1 MSPARAVKA
10 RPAKGPEADLE
21 ALRKRFPTLAKK
33 THFISHSLGA
43 MPRDAVDALR
53 EFSERWTRESI
64 EAWHEWLPMVSK
76 AGDEIGA
83 IIGAPPGT
91 VTMHQNVSTWMGIIA
106 SCLDFPPGR
115 NRVLSTDM
123 NFPSVH
129 YVWKEHERLGAKL
142 DLVRSDDRITID
154 PQKFIEAI
162 DGRTAVVIVELVLF
176 RSGYLQ
182 DAKAIIRAAHEK
194 GALAVV
200 DAYQAV
206 GTVPVDVVDLD
217 ADFVT
222 GGSVKWLCGGPGAA
236 YCYIRR
242 DLIPRFQPRL
252 CGWFSHEEPFAFEL
266 DRIRYRADA
275 MRYMGGT
282 PSVPALYSSAPGRK
296 LVREI
301 GVERIRA
308 KSKRQVALLVDLADA
323 QGLRVNTPRDPGRRG
338 GMVCVDFPGSER
350 VHDQLLRRGFLVDW
364 RPGSGI
370 RLSPHFYTADAE
382 ILSILEEIRR
392 LRPRVRAQ

>member
-1 MSPARAVKA
+1 MPTKA
-10 RPAKGPEADLE
+10 PPKRESFDLA
-21 ALRKRFPTLAKK
+21 ALRKRFSTLSKK

-43 MPRDAVDALR
+43 MPREATEALKD
-53 EFSERWTRESI
+53 FTDRWTRESI
-64 EAWHEWLPMVSK
+64 EAWHEWLPMVSRT
-76 AGDEIGA
+76 GDEIGA

-106 SCLDFPPGR
+106 SCLDFPPER

-129 YVWKEHERLGAKL
+129 YVWKEHERLGAQL

-154 PQKFIEAI
+154 TQKFIDAI
-162 DGRTAVVIVELVLF
+162 DGRTAVVIIELVLF

-194 GALAVV
+194 GAIAVV

-217 ADFVT
+217 ADFFT

-236 YCYIRR
+236 YCYIRK
-242 DLIPRFQPRL
+242 DLLAKYEPRL
-252 CGWFSHEEPFAFEL
+252 CGWFSHEAPFAFEL
-266 DRIRYRADA
+266 DRIRYRKDA

-282 PSVPALYSSAPGRK
+282 PSVPALYSSAPGRAI
-296 LVREI
+296 VAEI
-301 GVERIRA
+301 GVRKIRE
-308 KSKRQVALLVDLADA
+308 KSKRQVALAVELAQA
-323 QGLRVNTPRDPGRRG
+323 QGLKVNTPLDPERRG
-338 GMVCVDFPGSER
+338 GMVCIDFAGSER
-350 VHDQLLRRGFLVDW
+350 VHDQLLRCGFLVDW

-370 RLSPHFYTADAE
+370 RLSSHFYTTD
-382 ILSILEEIRR
+382 EEIKSIFDEVRK
-392 LRPRVRAQ
+392 LRPKVRAQ

>member
-1 MSPARAVKA
+1 VAVKA
-10 RPAKGPEADLE
+10 PAKKAEFDVA

-43 MPRDAVDALR
+43 MPREAVDAVR
-53 EFSERWTRESI
+53 DFTDRWTRESI

-83 IIGAPPGT
+83 LIGAPRGT

-106 SCLDFPPGR
+106 SCLDFTGPR

-129 YVWKEHERLGAKL
+129 YVWKEHERLGARL
-142 DLVRSDDRITID
+142 DLVKSDDRITID
-154 PQKFIEAI
+154 PQKFIDAI
-162 DGRTAVVIVELVLF
+162 DDTTAMVVVELVLF

-182 DAKAIIRAAHEK
+182 DAKAIIRAAHAK
-194 GALAVV
+194 GALTVV
-200 DAYQAV
+200 DAYQAE

-217 ADFVT
+217 ADFFT

-236 YCYIRR
+236 YCYIKRE
-242 DLIPRFQPRL
+242 LIERFEPRL

-266 DRIRYRADA
+266 DRIRYRKDA

-282 PSVPALYSSAPGRK
+282 PSVPALYSSAPGREI
-296 LVREI
+296 VRKI
-301 GVERIRA
+301 GIPRIRQ
-308 KSKRQVALLVDLADA
+308 KSRRQVALAVGLA
-323 QGLRVNTPRDPGRRG
+323 QSHGLKVNTPLNPDRRG
-338 GMVCVDFPGSER
+338 GMVCVDFAGSER

-370 RLSPHFYTADAE
+370 RLSPHFYTTD
-382 ILSILEEIRR
+382 EEIESIFDEIRK
-392 LRPRVRAQ
+392 LRPKVRAQ

>member
-1 MSPARAVKA
+1 MPTKA
-10 RPAKGPEADLE
+10 PAKRESFDLA
-21 ALRKRFPTLAKK
+21 ALRRRFPTLSKK

-43 MPRDAVDALR
+43 MPREAADALK
-53 EFSERWTRESI
+53 EFTDRWTAESI
-64 EAWHEWLPMVSK
+64 EAWHEWLPMVGK

-83 IIGAPPGT
+83 IIGAPSGT

-106 SCLDFPPGR
+106 SCLDFPPER

-154 PQKFIEAI
+154 TQKFIDAL
-162 DGRTAVVIVELVLF
+162 DGRTAAVIIELVLF

-194 GALAVV
+194 GAVAVI

-217 ADFVT
+217 ADFLT

-236 YCYIRR
+236 YCYIRK
-242 DLIPRFQPRL
+242 DLVAKYEPRL
-252 CGWFSHEEPFAFEL
+252 CGWFSHEAPFAFEL
-266 DRIRYRADA
+266 DRIRYRKDA

-296 LVREI
+296 IVREI
-301 GVERIRA
+301 GVDRIRA
-308 KSKRQVALLVDLADA
+308 KSKRQIALLVELAGD
-323 QGLRVNTPRDPGRRG
+323 QGLKINTPRDPERRG
-338 GMVCVDFPGSER
+338 GMICVDFPGSER
-350 VHDQLLRRGFLVDW
+350 VHDQLLRRGYLVDW

-370 RLSPHFYTADAE
+370 RLSPHFYTSDGE
-382 ILSILEEIRR
+382 IESIMDEIRK
-392 LRPRVRAQ
+392 LRPKVRAQ

>member
-1 MSPARAVKA
+1 MASTRA
-10 RPAKGPEADLE
+10 AKPSEVPLLN
-21 ALRKRFPTLAKK
+21 LRRHFPTLSKK

-43 MPRDAVDALR
+43 MPQEAVDALEDFTR
-53 EFSERWTRESI
+53 RWVGESI

-83 IIGAPPGT
+83 LIGAPAGT

-106 SCLDFPPGR
+106 SCLDFPAGR

-129 YVWKEHERLGAKL
+129 YVWKEHERLGARL
-142 DLVRSDDRITID
+142 DLVTSDDRITID
-154 PQKFIEAI
+154 TQKFIEAI
-162 DGRTAVVIVELVLF
+162 DEKTAVVIIELVLF

-194 GALAVV
+194 GALTVV

-217 ADFVT
+217 ADFFT

-236 YCYIRR
+236 YCYIRK
-242 DLIPRFQPRL
+242 DLLAKFEPRL

-266 DRIRYRADA
+266 DRIRYREDA

-282 PSVPALYSSAPGRK
+282 PSVPALYSSAPGRGF
-296 LVREI
+296 VRKV
-301 GVERIRA
+301 GVDRIRA
-308 KSKRQVALLVDLADA
+308 KSKRQVAMLVDLAKELD
-323 QGLRVNTPRDPGRRG
+323 LKVNTPRDPERRG
-338 GMVCVDFPGSER
+338 GMVCVDFRGSER
-350 VHDQLLRRGFLVDW
+350 VHDALLRRGFLVDW

-370 RLSPHFYTADAE
+370 RISPHFYTSDD
-382 ILSILEEIRR
+382 EIRGIMDEIR
-392 LRPRVRAQ
+392 KLRFRTGAP

>member
-1 MSPARAVKA
+1 MPTKA
-10 RPAKGPEADLE
+10 PAKRESFDLS
-21 ALRKRFPTLAKK
+21 ALRKRFPTLSKK

-43 MPRDAVDALR
+43 MPREATEALKD
-53 EFSERWTRESI
+53 FTDRWTAESI
-64 EAWHEWLPMVSK
+64 EAWHEWLPMVTQT
-76 AGDEIGA
+76 GDEIGA

-106 SCLDFPPGR
+106 SCLDFPPER

-154 PQKFIEAI
+154 TQKFIDAI
-162 DGRTAVVIVELVLF
+162 DERTAVVIIELVLF

-194 GALAVV
+194 GAIAVV

-217 ADFVT
+217 ADFFT

-236 YCYIRR
+236 YCYIRK
-242 DLIPRFQPRL
+242 DLLAKYEPRL
-252 CGWFSHEEPFAFEL
+252 CGWFSHEAPFAFEL
-266 DRIRYRADA
+266 DRIRYRKDA

-296 LVREI
+296 IVREI
-301 GVERIRA
+301 GIEKIRA
-308 KSKRQVALLVDLADA
+308 KSKRQLAVLIDLADA
-323 QGLRVNTPRDPGRRG
+323 QGLKVNTPRDAERRG
-338 GMVCVDFPGSER
+338 GMACLDFPGSER
-350 VHDQLLRRGFLVDW
+350 VHDQLLRRGYLVDW

-370 RLSPHFYTADAE
+370 RLSPHFYTSDAE
-382 ILSILEEIRR
+382 IESIMDEIRK
-392 LRPRVRAQ
+392 LRPKVRAQ

>member
-1 MSPARAVKA
+1 MGVTRTALPSDVPLA
-10 RPAKGPEADLE
+10 
-21 ALRKRFPTLAKK
+21 ALRRRFPTLSKK
-33 THFISHSLGA
+33 THLISHSLGA
-43 MPRDAVDALR
+43 MPSEAIDALK
-53 EFSERWTRESI
+53 EFTRRWTRDSI

-83 IIGAPPGT
+83 LIGAPSGT

-106 SCLDFPPGR
+106 SCLDFPRER

-142 DLVRSDDRITID
+142 DLVRTDDRITINT
-154 PQKFIEAI
+154 QKFIDAI
-162 DGRTAVVIVELVLF
+162 NERTAAVIIELVLF

-182 DAKAIIRAAHEK
+182 DAKAIIKAAHDK
-194 GALAVV
+194 GALAII

-217 ADFVT
+217 VDFFT

-236 YCYIRR
+236 YCYIRK
-242 DLIPRFQPRL
+242 DLISQFEPRL
-252 CGWFSHEEPFAFEL
+252 CGWFSHDQPFAFEL
-266 DRIRYRADA
+266 DRIRYRKDA

-282 PSVPALYSSAPGRK
+282 PSVPALYSSAAGRAIVAK
-296 LVREI
+296 I
-301 GVERIRA
+301 GVDRIRI
-308 KSKRQVALLVDLADA
+308 KSKRQVALLIEKADE
-323 QGLRVNTPRDPGRRG
+323 LELKVNTPRDPERRG
-338 GMVCVDFPGSER
+338 GMVCVDFSGSER
-350 VHDQLLRRGFLVDW
+350 VHDELLQRGYLVDW

-370 RLSPHFYTADAE
+370 RISPHFYTSDDELDAVMAE
-382 ILSILEEIRR
+382 IRK
-392 LRPRVRAQ
+392 LRFRVGKRE

>member
-1 MSPARAVKA
+1 MASTRA
-10 RPAKGPEADLE
+10 AKPSETPLLN
-21 ALRKRFPTLAKK
+21 LRRHFPTLSKK
-33 THFISHSLGA
+33 IHFISHSLGA
-43 MPRDAVDALR
+43 MPQKAVYALE
-53 EFSERWTRESI
+53 EFTRRWVGESI

-83 IIGAPPGT
+83 LIGAPPGT

-106 SCLDFPPGR
+106 SCLDFPPER

-154 PQKFIEAI
+154 TQKFIDAI
-162 DGRTAVVIVELVLF
+162 DGRTAVVVIELVLF

-194 GALAVV
+194 GAIAVV

-217 ADFVT
+217 ADFFT

-236 YCYIRR
+236 YCYIRK
-242 DLIPRFQPRL
+242 DLLARYEPRL
-252 CGWFSHEEPFAFEL
+252 CGWFSHEAPFAFEL
-266 DRIRYRADA
+266 DRIRYRKDA

-296 LVREI
+296 IVREI

-308 KSKRQVALLVDLADA
+308 KSKRQIALLVDLAQR
-323 QGLRVNTPRDPGRRG
+323 QGLKVNTPRDPERRG
-338 GMVCVDFPGSER
+338 GMACVDFPGSER

-370 RLSPHFYTADAE
+370 RLSPHFYTSDGE
-382 ILSILEEIRR
+382 ITAILDEIRK
-392 LRPRVRAQ
+392 LRPKVRAQ

>member
-1 MSPARAVKA
+1 MPTKTAPR
-10 RPAKGPEADLE
+10 RETFNLP
-21 ALRKRFPTLAKK
+21 ALRKRFPTLSKK

-43 MPRDAVDALR
+43 MPREAVDALKD
-53 EFSERWTRESI
+53 FTDRWTAESI

-76 AGDEIGA
+76 AGDDIGGL
-83 IIGAPPGT
+83 IGAPAGT

-106 SCLDFPPGR
+106 SCLDFTGSR
-115 NRVLSTDM
+115 RRVLSTDM

-129 YVWKEHERLGAKL
+129 YVWKEHERLGARL

-154 PQKFIEAI
+154 TQKFIDAI
-162 DGRTAVVIVELVLF
+162 DDTTAIVVIELVLF

-182 DAKAIIRAAHEK
+182 DAKAIIRAAHDR
-194 GALAVV
+194 GALTVV

-217 ADFVT
+217 ADFFT

-236 YCYIRR
+236 YCYVRR
-242 DLIPRFQPRL
+242 DLIERFEPRL

-266 DRIRYRADA
+266 GRIRYRKDA

-282 PSVPALYSSAPGRK
+282 PSVPALYSSAPGRAI
-296 LVREI
+296 VRELGI
-301 GVERIRA
+301 GRIRE
-308 KSKRQVALLVDLADA
+308 KSKRQVALAVDLARS
-323 QGLRVNTPRDPGRRG
+323 QGLKVNTPLDPERRG
-338 GMVCVDFPGSER
+338 GMVCVDFSGSER

-370 RLSPHFYTADAE
+370 RLSPHFYTTDDE
-382 ILSILEEIRR
+382 IQSIFDEIRK
-392 LRPRVRAQ
+392 LRPKVRAQ

>member
-1 MSPARAVKA
+1 MAVKA
-10 RPAKGPEADLE
+10 PARKPKEPIDVA
-21 ALRKRFPTLAKK
+21 AIRKRFPTLSKK

-43 MPRDAVDALR
+43 MPREAVDALR
-53 EFSERWTRESI
+53 EFTDRWTRESI

-76 AGDEIGA
+76 AGDEIGSL
-83 IIGAPPGT
+83 IGAPPGT

-106 SCLDFPPGR
+106 SCLDFTGPR

-129 YVWKEHERLGAKL
+129 YVWKEHERIGAKL
-142 DLVRSDDRITID
+142 DLVKSDDRITID

-162 DGRTAVVIVELVLF
+162 DETTAIVVIELVLF

-182 DAKAIIRAAHEK
+182 DAKAIIKAAHDK

-200 DAYQAV
+200 DAYQAG
-206 GTVPVDVVDLD
+206 GTVPVDVVDMG
-217 ADFVT
+217 ADFFT

-242 DLIPRFQPRL
+242 DLIGKFEPRL
-252 CGWFSHEEPFAFEL
+252 CGWFSHDAPFAFEL
-266 DRIRYRADA
+266 DRIRYRNDA

-282 PSVPALYSSAPGRK
+282 PSVPALYSSAPGREI
-296 LVREI
+296 VRQL

-308 KSKRQVALLVDLADA
+308 KSKRQVALAVELARA
-323 QGLRVNTPRDPGRRG
+323 QGLKVNTPLDPDRRG

-370 RLSPHFYTADAE
+370 RLSSHFYTTDDE
-382 ILSILEEIRR
+382 IRSIFEEIRK
-392 LRPRVRAQ
+392 LRPKVRAQ

>member
-1 MSPARAVKA
+1 MASTRA
-10 RPAKGPEADLE
+10 AKPSETPLIN
-21 ALRKRFPTLAKK
+21 LRRHFPTLSKK

-43 MPRDAVDALR
+43 MPQKAVDALE
-53 EFSERWTRESI
+53 EFTRRWAGESI

-83 IIGAPPGT
+83 LIGAPPGT

-106 SCLDFPPGR
+106 SCLDFPSTR

-142 DLVRSDDRITID
+142 DLVTSDDRITID
-154 PQKFIEAI
+154 TQKFIEAI
-162 DGRTAVVIVELVLF
+162 DERTAVVIIELVLF

-206 GTVPVDVVDLD
+206 GTVPVDVVDLG
-217 ADFVT
+217 ADFFT

-236 YCYIRR
+236 YCYIRK
-242 DLIPRFQPRL
+242 DLLTKFEPRL

-266 DRIRYRADA
+266 DRIRYRKDA

-282 PSVPALYSSAPGRK
+282 PSVPALYSSAPGREH
-296 LVREI
+296 VRKI
-301 GVERIRA
+301 GVDRIRA
-308 KSKRQVALLVDLADA
+308 KSKRQVAMLVELADDL
-323 QGLRVNTPRDPGRRG
+323 GLKVNTPRDPERRG
-338 GMVCVDFPGSER
+338 GMVCVDFRGSER
-350 VHDQLLRRGFLVDW
+350 VHDALLRRDFLVDW

-370 RLSPHFYTADAE
+370 RISPHFYTSDDE
-382 ILSILEEIRR
+382 VRGIMDEIRK
-392 LRPRVRAQ
+392 LRFRAGAP